1 MNSVAVAAP
10 ESQQRKDDE
19 SRARGAVRERVAGTY
34 DQHTTLWTQPPCSVS
49 RVALS
54 ETLSAHH
61 EIRYAQKWETVGFG
75 YRNLES
81 IDTLHLHLAPSR
93 GAAAPTRATAH
104 GATGSMPR
112 RAFLLVAAAC
122 APHSAAALYGPPRK
136 VQIIPSVLP

>member
-75 YRNLES
+75 YRNLS
-81 IDTLHLHLAPSR
+81 IRYTCTSR